1 MYHGPATE
9 GSEDGMA
16 EPMKVPYEETAEDY
30 AARIRELVESDRVTG
45 ARKLILEALEK
56 FPDHPALIPWQK
68 ALSRAKLVRFGGPLD
83 RDRTPEYRWLET
95 EGPQYR
101 GEWVAVLGDQLVA
114 HSQDARRFRAM
125 LDKAHPDFPPLV
137 VWIPD
142 R

>member
-1 MYHGPATE
+1 
-9 GSEDGMA
+9 MA
-16 EPMKVPYEETAEDY
+16 ESMKVPYEETAEEY
-30 AARIRELVESDRVTG
+30 AARIRDLVESDRVTG
-45 ARKLILEALEK
+45 ARRLVTEAIER
-56 FPDHPALIPWQK
+56 FPDHPELIPWQK
-68 ALSRAKLVRFGGPLD
+68 ALSRATVVRVGGPLD

-95 EGPQYR
+95 QGPQYR

-114 HSQDARRFRAM
+114 HSRDSREFRAL